1 MVLADQEQL
10 KSLFFRKS
18 LKGWYSLSN
27 KYQSQKS
34 WTLVNY
40 WLSDASSLVQIVK
53 KRLTV
58 QTWFSHGIF

>member
-18 LKGWYSLSN
+18 LKGWYNLSN

-40 WLSDASSLVQIVK
+40 WLSDASSLVQI
-53 KRLTV
+53 
-58 QTWFSHGIF
+58 